1 MNNLFG
7 ARRKHLISLKE
18 MREEKITGGKKEEIL
33 KDIKCPSCKN
43 EYNRVLL
50 KNKMYVCPNCDY
62 HFPISAK
69 RRVVQLVDY
78 GTFAE
83 QKAGLHSGNPLG
95 FPEYNEKLK
104 ENQIKTGNNDGII
117 TGVGKIGG
125 HKVELIV
132 LDSKFMMGSMGT
144 VVGEKFT
151 LAVEYAMKNNLP
163 VVAVS
168 VSGGARMQEGMFSLM
183 QMAKTSAVVEKFSQK
198 GGLYISVLTHPT
210 MGGVSASFAMLGDI
224 ILAEPD
230 ALIGFAGPRVIE
242 QTIKEKLPKGF
253 QRSEF
258 QEEHGFVDKIVKR
271 ENLKNVIKTILYLHD
286 KDGVNN
292 GRK

>member
-7 ARRKHLISLKE
+7 ARRNHLISLKE
-18 MREEKITGGKKEEIL
+18 LRNEKIAGVKKEEL
-33 KDIKCPSCKN
+33 QKDIVCPSCKN

-50 KNKMYVCPNCDY
+50 KSKMYVCPNCNY
-62 HFPISAK
+62 HLPISAK
-69 RRVVQLVDY
+69 RRVSWLADY
-78 GTFAE
+78 GTFQE
-83 QKAGLHSGNPLG
+83 QKAGMYSGNPLG
-95 FPEYNEKLK
+95 FPEYDEKLRAGK
-104 ENQIKTGNNDGII
+104 ERTGNNDAII
-117 TGVGKIGG
+117 TGVGKINGQ
-125 HKVELIV
+125 KAEIIV
-132 LDSKFMMGSMGT
+132 LDGKFMMGSMGT

-168 VSGGARMQEGMFSLM
+168 ASGGARMQEGMFSLM
-183 QMAKTSAVVEKFSQK
+183 QMAKTSAVIEKFSEK

-224 ILAEPD
+224 ILAEPK

-242 QTIKEKLPKGF
+242 QTIKEQLPKGF

-258 QEEHGFVDKIVKR
+258 QEEHGFVDKIVQR
-271 ENLKNVIKTILYLHD
+271 EDLKDVIGTLLYLHK
-286 KDGVNN
+286 KDGSSNASL
-292 GRK
+292 